1 MTRRLKGAACS
12 ALFVIC
18 AAALGAKAQVKYLRG
33 QNVAPAFEGWE
44 QNPDGTYSMVFGYLN
59 RNYEEQVDVPIGPD
73 NTIDPGG
80 DRGQPTHFYTRRQRF
95 VFKIVV
101 PKDWD
106 KKQKVIWKLTV
117 HGKTDEAKGWLEPE
131 WELNDE
137 VISENRAGG
146 VLAAGN
152 QPPSLTASSDQAI
165 NLGET
170 LTLSASATDD
180 GLPKPLPH
188 RAASSAD
195 SAAIPDLPE
204 RRRQEGVVIKWIVYR
219 APGQVTFDQDSSP
232 AVYGKPVSMTTK
244 ATFSTPGTYWLQAVA
259 SDGQLASTRDV
270 KVTVNP
276 TSTSARNKP

>member
-1 MTRRLKGAACS
+1 MTRCLYGAVCS

-18 AAALGAKAQVKYLRG
+18 AGALSANAQVKYLRG
-33 QNVAPAFEGWE
+33 QDVAPAFEGWE
-44 QNPDGTYSMVFGYLN
+44 PNPDGTYSMVFGYLN

-73 NTIDPGG
+73 NTMDPGG

-95 VFKIVV
+95 VFKVVV

-117 HGKTDEAKGWLEPE
+117 HGKTNEAKGWLEPE

-146 VLAAGN
+146 VLEAGN
-152 QPPSLTASSDQAI
+152 KPPSLTASFDQTV

-170 LTLSASATDD
+170 LTLTASATDD

-188 RAASSAD
+188 RAAPSAD
-195 SAAIPDLPE
+195 ISGTPDLPE
-204 RRRQEGVVIKWIVYR
+204 RHRQEGVVIKWIQYR
-219 APGQVTFDQDSSP
+219 GPGKVVFDQDASP
-232 AVYGKPVSMTTK
+232 PVYGKPVTMTTK
-244 ATFSTPGTYWLQAVA
+244 ATFSAPGSYWLQAIA
-259 SDGQLASTRDV
+259 SDGQLASTQDV

-276 TSTSARNKP
+276 SASAQNKP